1 LREVADVDGE
11 HHIGG
16 TVASFGLDAL
26 DQALLGEDHV
36 DLDRGLVVG
45 ELLEERIAKVRLA
58 VRIDVTKV
66 GGVSDRSGEGRRE
79 KRKRERAR
87 EWKSHHFLQL
97 PEFKAPGSD
106 KRHPKRELGSAFLPL
121 KALAWGVSMRISQ

>member
-1 LREVADVDGE
+1 M
-11 HHIGG
+11 
-16 TVASFGLDAL
+16 SF
-26 DQALLGEDHV
+26 HK
-36 DLDRGLVVG
+36 
-45 ELLEERIAKVRLA
+45 RIDKVRLA
-58 VRIDVTKV
+58 VRIEVHLAKF

-79 KRKRERAR
+79 KRKRESAR